1 MDSTRLPGKSMKNL
15 CGKPLL
21 YYVIH
26 RVKMAETLDTVVL
39 ATSVNPENDVLED
52 LARDLKV
59 EIYRDSEE
67 DVLG

>member
-26 RVKMAETLDTVVL
+26 RVKMAETLDTGVF
-39 ATSVNPENDVLED
+39 ATPVNPENDVLED

-59 EIYRDSEE
+59 EVYRDSEE